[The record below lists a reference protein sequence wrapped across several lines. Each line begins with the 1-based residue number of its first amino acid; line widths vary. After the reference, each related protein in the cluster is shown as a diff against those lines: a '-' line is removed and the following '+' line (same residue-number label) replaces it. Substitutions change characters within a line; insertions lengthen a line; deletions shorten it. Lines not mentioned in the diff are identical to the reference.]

1 MSNRAVLWDLDGT
14 LVDSSDHHWS
24 SWRDTLTAEG
34 VDFTYEMFLSDFGKR
49 NDDILRIRLG
59 EEAPP
64 ESIARVA
71 DAKETLYRSLVREQ
85 GVVVLPGVPEWL
97 ERLSAGGWRQALA
110 TSAPPANVEAI
121 FEVTGMGR
129 YFQAVVSSEQ
139 VARGKPHPDDFL
151 AAAERV
157 GVHASRCVVVEDAP
171 SGVEA
176 ARRAEMR
183 SVGVLTTHDALEAD
197 LVVAS
202 LADLPDDALDRLLA
216 T

>member
-1 MSNRAVLWDLDGT
+1 MSKRAVLWDLDGT

-24 SWRDTLTAEG
+24 SWRDTLTAAG

-59 EEAPP
+59 EGAPSEA
-64 ESIARVA
+64 IARVA
-71 DAKETLYRSLVREQ
+71 DEKENRYRALVREQ

-97 ERLSAGGWRQALA
+97 ERLSVGGWLQALA
-110 TSAPPANVEAI
+110 SSAPPANIEAI

-129 YFQAVVSSEQ
+129 YFAAAVSSEQ
-139 VARGKPHPDDFL
+139 VSRGKPHPDVFL
-151 AAAERV
+151 AAAERL
-157 GVHASRCVVVEDAP
+157 GVDASRCVVVEDAP

-183 SVGVLTTHDALEAD
+183 SVGVLTTHDSLDAD
-197 LVVAS
+197 IVVAS
-202 LADLPDDALDRLLA
+202 LADLPEDAFERLLG
-216 T
+216 

>member
-1 MSNRAVLWDLDGT
+1 MSKRAVLWDLDGT

-24 SWRDTLTAEG
+24 SWRDTLTAAG

-59 EEAPP
+59 EGAPSEA
-64 ESIARVA
+64 IARVA
-71 DAKETLYRSLVREQ
+71 DEKENRYRALVREQ

-97 ERLSAGGWRQALA
+97 ERLSAGGWLQALA
-110 TSAPPANVEAI
+110 SSAPPANIEAI

-129 YFQAVVSSEQ
+129 YFAAAVSSEQ
-139 VARGKPHPDDFL
+139 VSRGKPHPDVFL
-151 AAAERV
+151 AAAERL
-157 GVHASRCVVVEDAP
+157 GVDASRCVVVEDAP

-183 SVGVLTTHDALEAD
+183 SVGVLTTHDSLDAD
-197 LVVAS
+197 IVVAS
-202 LADLPDDALDRLLA
+202 LADLPEDAFERLLG
-216 T
+216 